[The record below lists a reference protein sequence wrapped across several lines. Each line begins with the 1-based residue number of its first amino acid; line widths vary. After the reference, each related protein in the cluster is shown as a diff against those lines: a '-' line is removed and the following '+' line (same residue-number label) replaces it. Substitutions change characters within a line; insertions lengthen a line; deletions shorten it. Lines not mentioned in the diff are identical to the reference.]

1 MTRAQQIGV
10 VLGLAIVTA
19 LTILRA
25 SDPGIFK
32 LIRGVTFDE
41 YQRLVPRTFEP
52 MPVRVIDIDETSLHE
67 FGQWPWPRDRM
78 ALLVNR
84 LSEMGASAI
93 A

>member
-52 MPVRVIDIDETSLHE
+52 MPVRVIDIDEASLRE
-67 FGQWPWPRDRM
+67 FGQWPCTSTSIR
-78 ALLVNR
+78 
-84 LSEMGASAI
+84 
-93 A
+93 